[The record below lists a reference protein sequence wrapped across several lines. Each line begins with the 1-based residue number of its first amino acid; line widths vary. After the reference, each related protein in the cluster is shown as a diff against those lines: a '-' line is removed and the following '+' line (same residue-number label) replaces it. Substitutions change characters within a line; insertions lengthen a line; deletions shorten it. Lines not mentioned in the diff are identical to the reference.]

1 MGYIIK
7 SPTGGGGGDAT
18 AANQQKQIDQL
29 AEASGYPSVL
39 KDNADL
45 SVFYNPTQRS
55 VFKIDATGESVFKD
69 PNSGSNVF
77 IGDINNLSVF
87 KNSLGKTITEIFD
100 AYLSQYVKQVIP
112 AASTVVTSF
121 TSTTLAGVATLLE
134 TFLQTNPG
142 ITIVNISFSSGGA
155 AQHDVLLTYNV

>member
-7 SPTGGGGGDAT
+7 SPTGAGGGDAT

-29 AEASGYPSVL
+29 TELSTYPSVL

-55 VFKIDATGESVFKD
+55 VFKEDATGESVFKD
-69 PNSGSNVF
+69 PSNV
-77 IGDINNLSVF
+77 SVF
-87 KNSLGKTITEIFD
+87 VSGPKSIADLTNTTLNLLTKINVST
-100 AYLSQYVKQVIP
+100 S
-112 AASTVVTSF
+112 STVVTSF

-134 TFLQTNPG
+134 TFLQANAV
-142 ITIVNISFSSGGA
+142 TIVNISFSSGGV